1 MSAYG
6 NISYVDSDSTS
17 VEEVK
22 QDFESTAAI
31 EEQVDKFD
39 SSYTQARLKDL
50 YEQYDKITI
59 DEEKLRSVTQ
69 VKVNAVKNVIPF
81 RTILV
86 MSTSVLVTLLLAFLC
101 IYNISVINGMSSN
114 IQSLQEEVIQYEY
127 ELANSQTIYEGLTS
141 VENIQTELT
150 DMGYSDIASSNIV
163 AISVPEKTEV
173 VELQAETNWFDAFCN
188 FLSQIFG

>member
-6 NISYVDSDSTS
+6 NVSYSETDATS

-22 QDFESTAAI
+22 QDFESTAVM

-59 DEEKLRSVTQ
+59 DEEKLKSVTQ
-69 VKVNAVKNVIPF
+69 VKVNAVKNAIPF

-114 IQSLQEEVIQYEY
+114 IQYLQEEVIQYEY
-127 ELANSQTIYEGLTS
+127 ELANSQTIYDDLTS
-141 VENIQTELT
+141 VDNIQTELT

>member
-6 NISYVDSDSTS
+6 NVSYVDSDATS

-22 QDFESTAAI
+22 QDFESTAVM

-59 DEEKLRSVTQ
+59 DEDKLKSVTQ
-69 VKVNAVKNVIPF
+69 VKVNAVHNAIPF

-86 MSTSVLVTLLLAFLC
+86 MTTSVLVTLLLAFLC

-127 ELANSQTIYEGLTS
+127 ELANSQTIYEDLTS
-141 VENIQTELT
+141 VENIQGELT

-163 AISVPEKTEV
+163 AISVPEKSEV